1 MNRLFPALVFISGA
15 FFFSSCGKD
24 TITPEELLK
33 DSSKVA
39 VTTMVSK
46 NSSNPGGDVVTFN
59 LRDAAAYRESDY
71 EGKSWLFV
79 RSEGKMVYD
88 AFMISI
94 FFDSIDKLKVGDKL
108 NISRFRFSFVYSSD
122 SRASTES
129 YKGNITLA
137 AKGDDY
143 VILHFNKV
151 RCSCSFGDCTTDGY
165 LYCPLLE

>member
-1 MNRLFPALVFISGA
+1 MKRLLSLLVIIPAALLS
-15 FFFSSCGKD
+15 SSCSKD
-24 TITPEELLK
+24 YITPEELFK

-39 VTTMVSK
+39 VTSMVSK
-46 NSSNPGGDVVTFN
+46 NSSNPGGEVVTFN
-59 LRDAAAYRESDY
+59 LRDAAAYRDSDY

-151 RCSCSFGDCTTDGY
+151 S
-165 LYCPLLE
+165 